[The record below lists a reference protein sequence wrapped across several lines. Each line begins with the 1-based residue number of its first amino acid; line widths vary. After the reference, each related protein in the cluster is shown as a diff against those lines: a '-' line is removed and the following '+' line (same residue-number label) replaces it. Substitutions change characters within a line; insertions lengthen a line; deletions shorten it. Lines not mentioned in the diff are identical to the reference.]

1 MECQYAGR
9 LSTAP
14 GAKLSDA
21 TGKARLI
28 PEECDPAEPIERHPE
43 EVNKNVRRICGCA
56 KKISFVLPVLVGL
69 ILLLSPTVPAVAGS
83 DIVVFAGSAS
93 QPPLEEAAAK
103 FRKETGTRVA
113 LHFGGSGSMLN
124 QARLT
129 GQGDLYIPGSPDYM
143 EKARELGVVEEE
155 RSIIAYLVPAI
166 IVEKGNPQKIDGLKD
181 LEREGL
187 RVGLA
192 DPDGV
197 CVGLYAV
204 EILEASGMLDSI
216 RPNLRGMV
224 ESCAKAAAMI
234 PLNLVDA
241 VLGWREFA
249 AWNPQSMEAI
259 LLAPD
264 EIPRLAYIPAAVL
277 RHTQN
282 RPEAERFVTFL
293 ESDEGQTIFRE
304 WGYVTEQSAALE
316 FAPRARIGGSYTLP
330 EGL

>member
-1 MECQYAGR
+1 MRGIRC
-9 LSTAP
+9 
-14 GAKLSDA
+14 
-21 TGKARLI
+21 
-28 PEECDPAEPIERHPE
+28 
-43 EVNKNVRRICGCA
+43 CA
-56 KKISFVLPVLVGL
+56 KNIFFSGSGLVGL
-69 ILLLSPTVPAVAGS
+69 ILLLALAAPASAGS
-83 DIVVFAGSAS
+83 GIVVFAGSAS
-93 QPPLEEAAAK
+93 QPPLEEAAGK
-103 FRKETGTRVA
+103 FHEMTGTRVA
-113 LHFGGSGSMLN
+113 LHFGGSGAMLN

-143 EKARELGVVEEE
+143 EKARELGVVEDE

-166 IVEKGNPQKIDGLKD
+166 IVEKGNPQKIAGLRD

-204 EILEASGMLDSI
+204 EILEANGMLDSI

-234 PLNLVDA
+234 PLSLVDA

-249 AWNPQSMEAI
+249 AWNPQSMEAV

-277 RHTQN
+277 RHAQN
-282 RPEAERFVTFL
+282 RPGAERFITFL
-293 ESDEGQTIFRE
+293 ESDEGQAIFRK
-304 WGYVTEQSAALE
+304 WGYVTKESAARK
-316 FAPRARIGGSYTLP
+316 FAPGARIGGSYTLP